1 MCLPFTGVD
10 PGAAAKT
17 RSKVSRVSARQVG
30 GSTDAPARPDG
41 RRSAALPRGLL
52 ILLGLA
58 ATTVTIAGM
67 KAAAGI
73 LAPAFLALMLA
84 IVVDPLR
91 GALARRGLP
100 RWVGTLLVIVGVYV
114 GLLLFGASLVIAGA
128 RFATLMP
135 TYQEEL
141 ADVLDGARVLLS
153 DLGVGNA
160 QISRLVGEFDL
171 SRVAGLVTAVIGQV
185 LSLLTNLAFIATLV
199 LFISVD
205 ARAFSEHLGR
215 VRGDHEGFVEALLSF
230 AHGTRR
236 YLVVSTVF
244 GLIVAVL
251 DTGLLWL
258 LGIPGA
264 VLWGLLAFITNY
276 IPNIGFLIGLVPPA
290 VLALLEG
297 GPGLMVGV
305 VVAYSLINVVIQ
317 SVIQPKVVGDA
328 VGISAS
334 VTFLSLVVWAWI
346 LGPLGAVLAVP
357 LTLLVKALMVDV
369 DPGARWV
376 AGLIGD
382 GGESSGVRRG
392 R

>member
-1 MCLPFTGVD
+1 
-10 PGAAAKT
+10 
-17 RSKVSRVSARQVG
+17 
-30 GSTDAPARPDG
+30 
-41 RRSAALPRGLL
+41 
-52 ILLGLA
+52 
-58 ATTVTIAGM
+58 VTIAGL
-67 KAAAGI
+67 KAVSGI

-84 IVVDPLR
+84 ITIDPLR

-100 RWVGTLLVIVGVYV
+100 RWVGTVLAIAGIYL
-114 GLLLFGASLVIAGA
+114 GLLLFCASLVIAGA
-128 RFATLMP
+128 RFATLVP
-135 TYQEEL
+135 TYQAEL
-141 ADVLDGARVLLS
+141 ASVLDGVRELL
-153 DLGVGNA
+153 DGFGVGDA
-160 QISRLVGEFDL
+160 QISAVLGEFDL
-171 SRVAGLVTAVIGQV
+171 SRVAGLVTGLIGAT

-205 ARAFSEHLGR
+205 ARAFGEHLGR

-244 GLIVAVL
+244 GLIVAII
-251 DTGLLWL
+251 DTGLLL
-258 LGIPGA
+258 ILGVPGA

-276 IPNIGFLIGLVPPA
+276 IPNIGFVLGLVPPA
-290 VLALLEG
+290 ILALLEG
-297 GPGLMVGV
+297 GPGLMATV
-305 VVAYSLINVVIQ
+305 VIAYCLINVVIQ
-317 SVIQPKVVGDA
+317 SIIQPKVVGDA

-334 VTFLSLVVWAWI
+334 VTFLSLVVWAWV

-382 GGESSGVRRG
+382 GGSADDRPPR
-392 R
+392 